1 MKRFGEAQ
9 IASMGQGDSFCVR
22 THPET
27 YLTASFIDRSR
38 MVLWPLTRAGEFEIA
53 PSALMQV

>member
-9 IASMGQGDSFCVR
+9 IASVGQGDSFCVR

-27 YLTASFIDRSR
+27 YLTAGFIDRFR
-38 MVLWPLTRAGEFEIA
+38 MVL
-53 PSALMQV
+53 